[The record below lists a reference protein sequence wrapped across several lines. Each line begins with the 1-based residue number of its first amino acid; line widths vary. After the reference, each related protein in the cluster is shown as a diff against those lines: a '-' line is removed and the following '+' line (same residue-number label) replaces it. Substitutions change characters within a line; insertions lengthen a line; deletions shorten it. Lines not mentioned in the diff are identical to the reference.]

1 MDRVFP
7 PFSPRESPAM
17 RLGKRERERVYAL
30 LATERGT
37 RNAQEALAAFS
48 RVATKAGIPFHRH
61 VSDLY
66 LARPSRA
73 NNMCSLL
80 SIHGSFAAPE
90 TTMETS

>member
-1 MDRVFP
+1 
-7 PFSPRESPAM
+7 M
-17 RLGKRERERVYAL
+17 RPKERERVYPCD
-30 LATERGT
+30 ERAT
-37 RNAQEALAAFS
+37 RNAQEALAVFS